1 MKVYIKALNI
11 KFDLAIDRTNTLIIE
26 NPKNY
31 REIILNLLQSY
42 EEDNEDWI
50 FSENENIYK
59 TSQCVSIITSIF
71 DIEFYN
77 KKLQKVVLDEL
88 YKIAVGEK
96 YYKKTSKL
104 LSDIENYLYE
114 LEWEMDYNLDISFEN
129 FRDILKTG
137 VKNILEPEEVVE
149 RILVYIKLA
158 ARLMKTK
165 CLIFIGSQ
173 KYFTEAEW
181 KMFENAAI
189 CEEIY
194 LFCIGNE
201 EVFASHNKII
211 IDKDWCYVV

>member
-1 MKVYIKALNI
+1 M
-11 KFDLAIDRTNTLIIE
+11 
-26 NPKNY
+26 
-31 REIILNLLQSY
+31 
-42 EEDNEDWI
+42 
-50 FSENENIYK
+50 
-59 TSQCVSIITSIF
+59 
-71 DIEFYN
+71 
-77 KKLQKVVLDEL
+77 
-88 YKIAVGEK
+88 
-96 YYKKTSKL
+96 

-114 LEWEMDYNLDISFEN
+114 LEWEMDYNLDISFED

-201 EVFASHNKII
+201 EVFASYNKII

>member
-1 MKVYIKALNI
+1 MNI

-88 YKIAVGEK
+88 YKIAIGEK

-114 LEWEMDYNLDISFEN
+114 LEWEMDYNLDISFED

-149 RILVYIKLA
+149 RILVCIKLA

>member
-1 MKVYIKALNI
+1 MQGIFQKENTDKALKYGI
-11 KFDLAIDRTNTLIIE
+11 YRHLPTYEKII
-26 NPKNY
+26 
-31 REIILNLLQSY
+31 RNL
-42 EEDNEDWI
+42 
-50 FSENENIYK
+50 
-59 TSQCVSIITSIF
+59 VS
-71 DIEFYN
+71 FYN

-88 YKIAVGEK
+88 YKIAIGEK

-114 LEWEMDYNLDISFEN
+114 LEWEMDYNLDISFED

-201 EVFASHNKII
+201 EVFASHKIGRAH
-211 IDKDWCYVV
+211 V